1 MASPQA
7 SDKLT
12 ANLKVNHYDHDPAN
26 STVATDVGW
35 VDMRDY
41 ETIMI
46 TTFASALTGLGVT
59 AFTIQGNSESD
70 GTGTDAEIKA
80 HAVGSAPDAVGD
92 WLVLECTAKELA
104 QESTST
110 TGALR
115 YVSAK
120 LTCANAA
127 DEQVVT
133 YIRGGAKRA
142 ADGLTADTVA

>member
-7 SDKLT
+7 SDKMA

-35 VDMRDY
+35 VDMRDF
-41 ETIMI
+41 ENIMM
-46 TTFASALTGLGVT
+46 TTFASALTGVGVT
-59 AFTIQGNSESD
+59 VFQIVANSESN
-70 GTGTDAEIKA
+70 GSGTDAIIKA

-110 TGALR
+110 TGELR

-120 LTCANAA
+120 LTCANTA

-133 YIRGGAKRA
+133 YIRGGAKRP
-142 ADGLTADTVA
+142 ADGLTVDTVA